1 MTDKRSKAPNL
12 VLGDASPHGSTYT
25 YHDVCQVGDMLKPGF
40 FLTERDRLRA
50 GDEVKLQQI
59 IKEDGKTRVAEIA
72 DTVVIYS
79 ERDAVHLFAKPGYPL
94 AVPDPA
100 AEGGPK
106 ADAPF
111 YVTNQGSAGF
121 AVRDI
126 QTKKVIFTTKDQD
139 EAEDIA
145 AGKIPVPQQAA

>member
-1 MTDKRSKAPNL
+1 
-12 VLGDASPHGSTYT
+12 
-25 YHDVCQVGDMLKPGF
+25 MLDPDF
-40 FLTERDRLRA
+40 FLPLRNHLRA

-59 IKEDGKTRVAEIA
+59 VKEDGKTRVAAIA
-72 DTVVIYS
+72 DTVVSYS
-79 ERDAVHLFAKPGYPL
+79 ERDAVHLFPKPGYPL

-126 QTKKVIFTTKDQD
+126 KTKKAVYVTKDQE
-139 EAEDIA
+139 EAEDMA
-145 AGKIPVPQQAA
+145 VGKLPIPKQAA